1 MNSPTDH
8 NKILAITHLVW
19 GVFSV
24 VVTVLVSIV
33 MLVMLGFVASE
44 SRNPVPVGLFTVVMI
59 LVVLVNLVLTLPSFV
74 AGYAMLKKKRWAK
87 PAGIVAA
94 IIDGLSFPFGTAICV
109 YTLWFI
115 FSEQGRQL
123 YDNRLALPPSPPVWN
138 EAIRQREFEYVPPV
152 TPPDWR

>member
-1 MNSPTDH
+1 MSSPTDH

-24 VVTVLVSIV
+24 VVTVLVSIA

-44 SRNPVPVGLFTVVMI
+44 SRNPVPIGLFTVVMI

-74 AGYAMLKKKRWAK
+74 AGYGMLQRKRWAK

-94 IIDGLSFPFGTAICV
+94 IIDGLSFPFGTALCV

-123 YDNRLALPPSPPVWN
+123 YDNRLALPPSPPAWN
-138 EAIRQREFEYVPPV
+138 EATKQREFEYIPPV